1 MADELDGTSDRLA
14 GIEGQM
20 DQLEKLSA
28 QFGRSLSRS
37 LAQGIAQ
44 GKSFD
49 DVLRSLGG
57 RLIDLS
63 LRAAFKPLESG
74 VSSIFGGLTSLLSGV
89 VTGGLGGGGDGGLFS
104 GGGQGG
110 GLADG
115 LFGGGNV
122 TVNMAVSTPDV
133 ESFRRSE
140 GQVSAALARA
150 VSRGQRNL

>member
-20 DQLEKLSA
+20 DQLEKLST

-49 DVLRSLGG
+49 DVLRSLGQ
-57 RLIDLS
+57 RLIDIS

-74 VSSIFGGLTSLLSGV
+74 VSSLFGGLTNLLSGAV
-89 VTGGLGGGGDGGLFS
+89 SGGVGDGGLFS
-104 GGGQGG
+104 STGFGGGSTG
-110 GLADG
+110 GL
-115 LFGGGNV
+115 FSSGNV
-122 TVNMAVSTPDV
+122 TVNMAVSTPDA